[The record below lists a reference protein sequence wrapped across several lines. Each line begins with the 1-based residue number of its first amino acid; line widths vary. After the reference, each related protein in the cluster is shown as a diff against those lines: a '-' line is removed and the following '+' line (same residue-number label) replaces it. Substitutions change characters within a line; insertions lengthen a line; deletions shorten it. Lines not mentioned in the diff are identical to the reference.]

1 MCSSSAF
8 LLLALI
14 NKDGAISGK
23 LIESFG
29 VLFCYGNP
37 LKGKRDD
44 KPHLDMITFCNV
56 DGFDLWL
63 HVGSHLVQQDLGC
76 ARRCLPLTLLVLL
89 ATLRLVL
96 GGRLCHAGP
105 DVVPE

>member
-1 MCSSSAF
+1 M
-8 LLLALI
+8 LALI
-14 NKDGAISGK
+14 NKDGASSGK

-89 ATLRLVL
+89 ETLRLVL